1 MAPGDRVGVMAFTN
15 GASGA
20 MIWLL
25 AEVAELLRQLLGV
38 PDEVIRTDVP
48 HHPEIWG
55 ELCGW
60 YPVSAQLT
68 DTQARG
74 FAGLGAE
81 VFVRRGQLT
90 LRALSP
96 VPAVYR
102 GFPLH
107 PDDDQDPR
115 VFRIDL
121 SQFGLGTARIVF
133 SREPGAGTTRIHTD
147 MVPLS
152 LRKQPASQNPRPWIT
167 GGPGA
172 LAVVTAAAAVR
183 RRRATAC
190 RHG

>member
-1 MAPGDRVGVMAFTN
+1 MAFTN

-20 MIWLL
+20 MIWLM
-25 AEVAELLRQLLGV
+25 AEAAGLLRQLLGV

-107 PDDDQDPR
+107 PDDDKDPY

-152 LRKQPASQNPRPWIT
+152 LRKQPASQNPRRWIT

-172 LAVVTAAAAVR
+172 LAVVTAAGAVR